1 MCFIFR
7 EITWPKTKTPLF
19 NKSQVTP
26 SCCNHR
32 RTPRNSEPTPQVDR
46 QQCCTARPV
55 DRGYPRSFAPLDSPQ
70 TDIPT
75 HGFKEVLWK
84 KLFRMPSSRSPQPP
98 PRFPQPQFSGAHVC
112 REAGVGYLVVSHVSG
127 RQFFVGESSP
137 FVQTQ
142 FSGSVSKCYEV
153 EPLVDS
159 KASGSASKNS
169 SSSRSGS
176 GSRNSSRSSPGDAD
190 GGEDSDEE
198 EEEQRVVMFEGRL
211 LRYHPSR
218 PMALKT
224 CRISALKLEAQWQQR
239 ELGEL
244 SGEVRY

>member
-1 MCFIFR
+1 M
-7 EITWPKTKTPLF
+7 
-19 NKSQVTP
+19 
-26 SCCNHR
+26 
-32 RTPRNSEPTPQVDR
+32 
-46 QQCCTARPV
+46 
-55 DRGYPRSFAPLDSPQ
+55 
-70 TDIPT
+70 
-75 HGFKEVLWK
+75 
-84 KLFRMPSSRSPQPP
+84 
-98 PRFPQPQFSGAHVC
+98 
-112 REAGVGYLVVSHVSG
+112 GYLVVSHVSG

-153 EPLVDS
+153 EPLVGS

-169 SSSRSGS
+169 SSISG
-176 GSRNSSRSSPGDAD
+176 GSSSRSSPGGAD
-190 GGEDSDEE
+190 GSEDSDEE

-224 CRISALKLEAQWQQR
+224 CRISALKLEAQWQQS

-244 SGEVRY
+244 SGEVSIIK